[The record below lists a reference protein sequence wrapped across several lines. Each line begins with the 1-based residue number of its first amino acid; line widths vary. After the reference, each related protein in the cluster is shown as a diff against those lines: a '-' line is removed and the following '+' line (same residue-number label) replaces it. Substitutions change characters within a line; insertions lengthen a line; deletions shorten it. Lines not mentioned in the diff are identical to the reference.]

1 MKKKILALLL
11 SAIAIGV
18 SCYLAF
24 DTKSEKNLKEGD
36 SVDVVPVGK
45 GGGSVAVRD
54 AGDAVMITADD
65 LKKNFDQLNA
75 DAKKQPVLAFSLAKL
90 LFECKTLASTLSSS
104 EELIALEK
112 VPRENKERLLSG
124 MERKAARCEGLNE
137 QQINSYVDM
146 MDFAAQSGVV
156 EAQLSYSGYVADA
169 MMSPESIANPQRIVD
184 YKRKSL
190 EYYNRALGAG
200 EVKALGLL
208 ASAYEDGILAEK
220 DPYKAYVYAYTY
232 AISKGGGA
240 SANQWLAQ
248 MEAALTAS
256 QLQSARSEA
265 QQVYARCCR

>member
-11 SAIAIGV
+11 FAIAIGV

-24 DTKSEKNLKEGD
+24 ETKSEKNLKEGD
-36 SVDVVPVGK
+36 SVYVVPVAEDE
-45 GGGSVAVRD
+45 GSAPARD
-54 AGDAVMITADD
+54 AGDAVMITTDD

-104 EELIALEK
+104 EELTALEN
-112 VPRENKERLLSG
+112 VPKENKERLLSG

-137 QQINSYVDM
+137 QQINSYLGM

-156 EAQLSYSGYVADA
+156 EAQLSYSDYAADA
-169 MMSPESIANPQRIVD
+169 MMSPESIANPERIVD

-208 ASAYEDGILAEK
+208 SSAYENGILAEK
-220 DPYKAYVYAYTY
+220 DQYKAYMYAYAY
-232 AISKGGGA
+232 ALSKDG
-240 SANQWLAQ
+240 SATANKWLAQ